1 MGMLTT
7 TGAEL
12 FFKDWG
18 QGAPVVF
25 CHGWPLSADSWDAT
39 LFFLAAR
46 GYRCVAHDRR
56 GHGRSSQPSEGND
69 MNTYADDLAALLEH
83 LSLNGVTLVG
93 FSTGGGEVARYIGR
107 YGTDRV
113 AKVVLVGSVTPLMLK
128 TDGNPKG
135 TPKKVF
141 DGFREQYTADRGRFF
156 REVASGPFFG
166 FNSRTRSQCQSGSTI
181 GGAKRCKAGTKMRLN
196 ASPHFRRPILPRTL
210 RSSMSRR
217 SSSTVT
223 MTKSCRSTPARAAVK
238 LIPSAKLIEYPGGP
252 HGITD
257 THTERL
263 NADLLEFIGS

>member
-1 MGMLTT
+1 MLTT

-18 QGAPVVF
+18 QGPPVVF

-39 LFFLAAR
+39 LFCLSAR

-56 GHGRSSQPSEGND
+56 GHGRSSQPSDGND

-113 AKVVLVGSVTPLMLK
+113 AKVVLVGAVTPLMLN
-128 TDGNPKG
+128 TETNPKG

-141 DGFREQYTADRGRFF
+141 DGFREQYTANRGRFF

-166 FNSRTRSQCQSGSTI
+166 FNRRNAKPMPERIDDWWRQAMLSGYKNAFECIAAFSETDFTEDL
-181 GGAKRCKAGTKMRLN
+181 AKFNGPTLLIHGDDDQVVPID
-196 ASPHFRRPILPRTL
+196 AS
-210 RSSMSRR
+210 
-217 SSSTVT
+217 
-223 MTKSCRSTPARAAVK
+223 ARAAVK
-238 LIPSAKLIEYPGGP
+238 LIPGAKLIEYPGGP
-252 HGITD
+252 HGVTD